1 MCHWYI
7 VRLTLTRLNTGV
19 FIGSFVTQYNEAV
32 SKTFL
37 SPTTSSPGTYC
48 TVSKN
53 MLTLKYRVDRSG
65 CVALRKTA
73 ISFLT
78 SLLIFHHLIYF
89 MCTFCRNWEGS
100 NGYNQADAIYEIE
113 FKRVQLD
120 SSSYR
125 STIEFFRE
133 ETKRV
138 SDLAEERG
146 HSFLLAAL
154 SAYTTQFSVGGG
166 TVQFYA
172 VGDASYIYDTY
183 VDSHLFLSRSQMC
196 LPSNGSM
203 TYDKSTSSFV
213 YSLTTNR
220 TEKRVTYSGGGYSDI
235 LAADEVCPGMF
246 NLDNIY
252 SKGLFSSESA
262 PETFDVRFDI
272 RSIATIIGIHYNI
285 TSLGNLLAIN
295 NKLSVTIGG
304 IDYSQKEYVDPY
316 YDGMIPILCTKY
328 GKKVLCVLQ
337 INKLYYLPV
346 ITKAGNFSEGSGSKC
361 FYDEYIV
368 ECNKFDCQ
376 GQIGLAHYIGLIT
389 VDPGNLDIANNF
401 GYYADFQSQVFDLL
415 SWGLIASFSGDY
427 ESDVT
432 TSLPGCSITTEQFLN
447 KTFTNLFSFSGKDLT
462 SGYSTVYNQTTAS
475 QLTND
480 DGDDANDG
488 DDTKVTNEFALMI
501 AIIDNKGINHY
512 SIKDSSAGIYTV
524 GLVIDKSGVIY
535 PYSRLEPKYGI
546 NSTYHNELYAKTVF
560 DVIADSPPASLLL
573 ETMICTTSPSSAAIG
588 AIGVSISNATQA
600 ANFGFILMVTIF
612 MMYINRRH
620 KSEKKPLLM
629 KLSAKNN
636 LNILAEI
643 GILEEVVRHAHGVNK
658 DKCLTLLDGIKMTT
672 MLEGQG
678 SIEHDAEDAEYIYE
692 NKARDNMIE
701 MNLVRKKENFG
712 RDLNRNAAEPSVQP

>member
-1 MCHWYI
+1 M
-7 VRLTLTRLNTGV
+7 
-19 FIGSFVTQYNEAV
+19 
-32 SKTFL
+32 
-37 SPTTSSPGTYC
+37 
-48 TVSKN
+48 
-53 MLTLKYRVDRSG
+53 
-65 CVALRKTA
+65 
-73 ISFLT
+73 
-78 SLLIFHHLIYF
+78 
-89 MCTFCRNWEGS
+89 
-100 NGYNQADAIYEIE
+100 
-113 FKRVQLD
+113 
-120 SSSYR
+120 
-125 STIEFFRE
+125 
-133 ETKRV
+133 
-138 SDLAEERG
+138 
-146 HSFLLAAL
+146 
-154 SAYTTQFSVGGG
+154 
-166 TVQFYA
+166 QFYA

-220 TEKRVTYSGGGYSDI
+220 TEKRVTYSDI
-235 LAADEVCPGMF
+235 LVADEVCPGMF

-252 SKGLFSSESA
+252 SKGLFTPGSA

-295 NKLSVTIGG
+295 NKFSETKGG

-316 YDGMIPILCTKY
+316 YEGMIPILCTTY
-328 GKKVLCVLQ
+328 EKKVLCVLQ
-337 INKLYYLPV
+337 INELYYLPV
-346 ITKAGNFSEGSGSKC
+346 ITKAGNFSQGSGGTC
-361 FYDEYIV
+361 YHDEYIV

-376 GQIGLAHYIGLIT
+376 GQIYGLAHYIGLIT

-415 SWGLIASFSGDY
+415 SWGAIASFSGLY

-432 TSLPGCSITTEQFLN
+432 TPLTGCSITTEQFLN

-462 SGYSTVYNQTTAS
+462 YGYSTVYNQTTAL
-475 QLTND
+475 QLADD
-480 DGDDANDG
+480 DGGDA
-488 DDTKVTNEFALMI
+488 KVTNEFALMI
-501 AIIDNKGINHY
+501 AIIDNKGFNHY
-512 SIKDSSAGIYTV
+512 SIKDRSASAVIFTY

-535 PYSRLEPKYGI
+535 PYSILEPKYGI

-560 DVIADSPPASLLL
+560 DVIADSPPASLLS
-573 ETMICTTSPSSAAIG
+573 ETMTCTTSPSSAAIG
-588 AIGVSISNATQA
+588 AIGVSISTATQA

-636 LNILAEI
+636 LNTLAEI